1 MTNPLIARLADRVLE
16 HGEAGLSPGE
26 AARLAALPEDE
37 TVDLFHFA
45 HGITRHFRKAGP
57 PVLCAILN
65 AKSGFC
71 SEDCAFCAQSARH
84 RTGIETF
91 PLVPPERMAE
101 RAAEMAERGATRFSI
116 VTSGVA
122 LNERERDRVAR
133 GVRLIRERTDLAVCA
148 SVGMLSEESAGIL
161 KESGVTTYHHN
172 LETARSFFHR
182 ICTTHAYEED
192 VETVRIAK
200 KAGLRTCSGGILGLG
215 EGWAERL
222 ELAFT
227 LRDLGVDGVPVNF
240 LNPVPGTAMAGRPLL
255 PPLEAL
261 KCISLFRFILPGRE
275 ILVCGGREVTL
286 RDYQSWIFLA
296 GASGLMIG
304 NYLTT
309 AGRNIETDLDM
320 IAAWPGFRR
329 RGAAGPAG

>member
-1 MTNPLIARLADRVLE
+1 MTNPLIASLADRLLE
-16 HGEAGLSPGE
+16 NREPGLSFGD
-26 AARLAALPEDE
+26 AARLAALPDE
-37 TVDLFHFA
+37 ETTDLFHFA
-45 HGITRHFRKAGP
+45 DRVTKRFRKPGP

-71 SEDCAFCAQSARH
+71 SEDCAFCAQSAH
-84 RTGIETF
+84 HHTNIETY

-101 RAAEMAERGATRFSI
+101 RAAEMAEQGATRFSI

-122 LNERERDRVAR
+122 PDERELDRVAR

-148 SVGMLSEESAGIL
+148 SLGMLSGESAGIL

-172 LETARSFFHR
+172 LETAGSFFHR

-222 ELAFT
+222 ELACT
-227 LRDLGVDGVPVNF
+227 LRDLGVDGVPLNF
-240 LNPVPGTAMAGRPLL
+240 LNPIPGTALAGRPLL

-275 ILVCGGREVTL
+275 ILVCGGREVNL
-286 RDYQSWIFLA
+286 RDYQSWIFHA
-296 GASGLMIG
+296 GADGLMIG

-320 IAAWPGFRR
+320 IAAWPGFR
-329 RGAAGPAG
+329 

>member
-1 MTNPLIARLADRVLE
+1 MRKDHGPMTNPLIAPLADRILE
-16 HGEAGLSPGE
+16 YGERGLSPGE
-26 AARLAALPEDE
+26 AERLAALPDGE
-37 TVDLFHFA
+37 TTDFFHFA
-45 HGITRHFRKAGP
+45 HRIARRFGRSGP

-84 RTGIETF
+84 RTGVETF
-91 PLVPPERMAE
+91 PLVSPERMAG
-101 RAAEMAERGATRFSI
+101 RAAEMAEKGATRFSI

-122 LNERERDRVAR
+122 LNEKELDRVAR

-148 SVGMLSEESAGIL
+148 SLGMLSEASAGTL
-161 KESGVTTYHHN
+161 RESGVTTYHHN

-182 ICTTHAYEED
+182 VCTTHAYEED

-200 KAGLRTCSGGILGLG
+200 KAGLRTCSGGIFGLG

-227 LRDLGVDGVPVNF
+227 LRDLEVDGVPMNF

-275 ILVCGGREVTL
+275 ILVCGGREVTF
-286 RDYQSWIFLA
+286 RDYQSWIFHA
-296 GASGLMIG
+296 GADGLMIG

-320 IAAWPGFRR
+320 IAAWPGFR
-329 RGAAGPAG
+329 